1 MLYGVHLAMSGIVLY
16 GVHLAMSGISLVN
29 IKNNEYYEKE
39 SLNSDGQQFHTLII
53 PTCIVYDTQGELRGN
68 YTSALIRIL
77 IQVNYFLLIYLIFLF
92 FVELCQ
98 ILISGAKG
106 TMEDTNYR
114 IHGPS
119 FEMTICFCFR
129 SNLYYEADH
138 FHR

>member
-1 MLYGVHLAMSGIVLY
+1 MLYGVHLAMSGIVLHGVHLAMSEILLYGVHLVMSGIVLYGVHLAMSGIVLY

-92 FVELCQ
+92 FCRIV
-98 ILISGAKG
+98 S
-106 TMEDTNYR
+106 DTYFW
-114 IHGPS
+114 S
-119 FEMTICFCFR
+119 
-129 SNLYYEADH
+129 
-138 FHR
+138 